1 MNARLVLLPALLAAI
16 AVPTA
21 PAAARTGAAASPCT
35 TGTVAKTASYQLALE
50 LGPRQEMYLPSEV
63 RSRKV
68 KTGQVMLGG
77 EMVMLD
83 SRPAGTKVFDL
94 AVHICTK
101 SGAVVTTLKPKI
113 VVRQAGQRA
122 SSLPVA
128 MMAGVAEGLRDYHYG
143 NDVALEPGSSVTVT
157 VTVNGQ
163 RAVFRNVAVPK
174 R

>member
-1 MNARLVLLPALLAAI
+1 
-16 AVPTA
+16 
-21 PAAARTGAAASPCT
+21 
-35 TGTVAKTASYQLALE
+35 
-50 LGPRQEMYLPSEV
+50 
-63 RSRKV
+63 
-68 KTGQVMLGG
+68 
-77 EMVMLD
+77 MVMMD
-83 SRPAGTKVFDL
+83 SPPAGTKIFDL

-113 VVRQAGQRA
+113 AVRSAGRA
-122 SSLPVA
+122 ATALPVA

-143 NDVALEPGSSVTVT
+143 NDVALKPGSSLTVT

>member
-1 MNARLVLLPALLAAI
+1 VNARLACLFALLV
-16 AVPTA
+16 AVAA
-21 PAAARTGAAASPCT
+21 PAPPASAAASPCAV
-35 TGTVAKTASYQLALE
+35 GTVARTASYQLALE

-63 RSRKV
+63 RARKI

-77 EMVMLD
+77 EMVMTD

-94 AVHICTK
+94 AVHVCTK

-113 VVRQAGQRA
+113 VVRPAGGA
-122 SSLPVA
+122 AASLPVA

-143 NDVALEPGSSVTVT
+143 NDVALKPGGTVTVT

>member
-1 MNARLVLLPALLAAI
+1 MTVRPLSLAALLL
-16 AVPTA
+16 AVALSAA
-21 PAAARTGAAASPCT
+21 PAFARPSAAASPCAV
-35 TGTVAKTASYQLALE
+35 GTVTTTASYQLALE

-63 RSRKV
+63 RARKL

-77 EMVMLD
+77 EMVMMD
-83 SRPAGTKVFDL
+83 SPPAGTKIFDL

-113 VVRQAGQRA
+113 AVRSAGRA
-122 SSLPVA
+122 ATALPVA

-143 NDVALEPGSSVTVT
+143 NDVALKPGSSLTVT